1 MERIEVMLDLLFYI
15 FSAIA
20 VAGGLGVVVNKN
32 PVSAAFS
39 LIAAF
44 IGLAALFIMLDAYL
58 VGIIQILVYGGAV
71 MVLFLFIIMLMDMAS
86 EERRKFGFGAVAAG
100 ILVAVIFVVQ
110 LVRVL
115 SDYTPGLKGLKA
127 LPVDAASDVE
137 EIGKLMFTQYYF
149 PVQVIGVLLLIA
161 TIGVIVLSK
170 RELK

>member
-1 MERIEVMLDLLFYI
+1 MFDLLFYI

-20 VAGGLGVVVNKN
+20 VAGGLGVIANKN
-32 PVSAAFS
+32 PVSSAFS
-39 LIAAF
+39 LIASF

-71 MVLFLFIIMLMDMAS
+71 MVLFLFIIMLMDLAS
-86 EERRKFGFGAVAAG
+86 EERRKFGYGAVAAG

-115 SDYTPGLKGLKA
+115 GEYTPGSEVLKA
-127 LPVDAASDVE
+127 LPADAASDVE

-149 PVQVIGVLLLIA
+149 PVQVVGVLLLIA

>member
-1 MERIEVMLDLLFYI
+1 MFDLLFYI
-15 FSAIA
+15 FAAIA
-20 VAGGLGVVVNKN
+20 VAGAIGMIAIKN
-32 PVSAAFS
+32 PVSSAFS
-39 LIAAF
+39 LIATF
-44 IGLAALFIMLDAYL
+44 IGLAALFILLDAYL

-86 EERRKFGFGAVAAG
+86 EERRKFGPGPIAAG
-100 ILVAVIFVVQ
+100 LLIAGVFLVQ

-115 SDYTPGLKGLKA
+115 KDYTPGSKGLDP

-137 EIGKLMFTQYYF
+137 QIGRLMFTQYYF
-149 PVQVIGVLLLIA
+149 PVQVVGVLLLIA